1 MHQGVGFVKLGA
13 NRNSKKKS
21 LMEGLGG
28 GGGGGGG
35 GGEKKRVGGGVGL
48 MRDEGHNRWGVD
60 SWLIN
65 ELNGHT
71 MY

>member
-28 GGGGGGG
+28 GGGGWGGM
-35 GGEKKRVGGGVGL
+35 RVITDGV
-48 MRDEGHNRWGVD
+48 
-60 SWLIN
+60 LIV
-65 ELNGHT
+65 G
-71 MY
+71 